1 MAQKDKIELRRTTW
15 FVVNIKARKNQKPS
29 HYVEAFRAIKEKD
42 PLIEVFGKKCI
53 SIRSMIESEYVEN
66 DDMPKWIQLNIT
78 HYTIVDPSA
87 FYNIREHKD
96 VDMEWNTD
104 IVANKH
110 EAELYFIPSVHML
123 AVKRNSKISL
133 NNVLKYLQGALED
146 IEPEGFDVSVV
157 LDHDLITRILSA
169 HAIYSYEAQISYSN
183 PGHSKGFAKM
193 FEDNMLTLNPNKFSL
208 AAVGTEENPLVIND
222 DGIIEAATR
231 LAEENGSVKATIVE
245 SEGGRRERV
254 DSKDHPR
261 ILVIPQ
267 IVNGICST
275 VYHAII
281 DAFKHHE
288 N

>member
-29 HYVEAFRAIKEKD
+29 HYVEAFRAINEKD

-275 VYHAII
+275 VYHAIM

>member
-42 PLIEVFGKKCI
+42 PLVEVFGKKCI
-53 SIRSMIESEYVEN
+53 SIRSMIESECVEN

-123 AVKRNSKISL
+123 ALKRNSKISL

>member
-1 MAQKDKIELRRTTW
+1 
-15 FVVNIKARKNQKPS
+15 
-29 HYVEAFRAIKEKD
+29 
-42 PLIEVFGKKCI
+42 
-53 SIRSMIESEYVEN
+53 MIESEYVEN

-78 HYTIVDPSA
+78 HYTIIDPTA

-96 VDMEWNTD
+96 VKMEWNTD
-104 IVANKH
+104 IVANMH

-157 LDHDLITRILSA
+157 LDHDLITRILST
-169 HAIYSYEAQISYSN
+169 HAIYSFEAQISYSN

-193 FEDNMLTLNPNKFSL
+193 FEDNMHTLNPNKFSM
-208 AAVGTEENPLVIND
+208 AAAGTKENPLVIND
-222 DGIIEAATR
+222 DGIIETATR

>member
-66 DDMPKWIQLNIT
+66 DNMPKWIQLNIT
-78 HYTIVDPSA
+78 HYTIVDPTA

-183 PGHSKGFAKM
+183 PGHSEGVAKM
-193 FEDNMLTLNPNKFSL
+193 FEDNMHALNPNRFSL

-245 SEGGRRERV
+245 SEGGTRERV

-275 VYHAII
+275 VYHAIM

>member
-42 PLIEVFGKKCI
+42 PLVEVFGKKCI
-53 SIRSMIESEYVEN
+53 SIRSMIESECVEN

-104 IVANKH
+104 IVANNH

-275 VYHAII
+275 VYHAIM

>member
-29 HYVEAFRAIKEKD
+29 HYVEAFRAINEKD

-78 HYTIVDPSA
+78 HYTIVDPTA

-133 NNVLKYLQGALED
+133 NNVLKYLQGTLED

-231 LAEENGSVKATIVE
+231 LAEENGSVKATIIE
-245 SEGGRRERV
+245 SEGGKRERV

-261 ILVIPQ
+261 ILIIPQ

>member
-1 MAQKDKIELRRTTW
+1 MVQKDKIELRRTTW
-15 FVVNIKARKNQKPS
+15 FIVNIKARKNQKPS

-53 SIRSMIESEYVEN
+53 SIRSMIESECVEN

-133 NNVLKYLQGALED
+133 NNVLKYLKGALED

-245 SEGGRRERV
+245 SEGGKRERV

-275 VYHAII
+275 VYRAII

>member
-53 SIRSMIESEYVEN
+53 SIRSMIESECVEN

-78 HYTIVDPSA
+78 HYTIVDPTA

-123 AVKRNSKISL
+123 AVKRNSKVSL
-133 NNVLKYLQGALED
+133 NNVLKYLHGALED

-193 FEDNMLTLNPNKFSL
+193 FEDNMHALNPNKFSL
-208 AAVGTEENPLVIND
+208 AAVGSEENPLVIND

-245 SEGGRRERV
+245 SEGGKRERV

>member
-1 MAQKDKIELRRTTW
+1 MAPKDKIELRRTTW

-66 DDMPKWIQLNIT
+66 DNMPKWIQLNIT
-78 HYTIVDPSA
+78 HYTIVDPTA

-193 FEDNMLTLNPNKFSL
+193 FEDNMHALNPNRFSL

-245 SEGGRRERV
+245 SEGGKRERV

-261 ILVIPQ
+261 ILIIPQ

>member
-42 PLIEVFGKKCI
+42 PLVEVFGKKCI
-53 SIRSMIESEYVEN
+53 SIRSMIESECVEN

-87 FYNIREHKD
+87 FYNMREHKD

-275 VYHAII
+275 VYHAIM

>member
-42 PLIEVFGKKCI
+42 PLVEVFGKKCI
-53 SIRSMIESEYVEN
+53 SIRSMIESECVEN

-275 VYHAII
+275 VYHAIM

>member
-42 PLIEVFGKKCI
+42 PLVEVFGKKCI
-53 SIRSMIESEYVEN
+53 SIRSMIESECVEN

-169 HAIYSYEAQISYSN
+169 HAIYSFEAQISYSN

-275 VYHAII
+275 VYHAIM